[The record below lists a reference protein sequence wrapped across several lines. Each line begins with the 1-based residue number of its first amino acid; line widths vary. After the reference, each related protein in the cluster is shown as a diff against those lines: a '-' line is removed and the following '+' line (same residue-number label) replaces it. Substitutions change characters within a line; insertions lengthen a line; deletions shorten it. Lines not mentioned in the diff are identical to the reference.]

1 MLKNTVIFKL
11 RQWKLFVLG
20 SGGDGGEWHLA
31 FLGQMLQSKRLQSKM
46 KNDMLDA
53 LLHVLINGPK
63 VGRKEFEGVIWCF
76 C

>member
-46 KNDMLDA
+46 KNNMLDA

-63 VGRKEFEGVIWCF
+63 VGRKEFEGVI
-76 C
+76 

>member
-20 SGGDGGEWHLA
+20 SGGDSGEWHLA

-63 VGRKEFEGVIWCF
+63 VGRKEFEGVI
-76 C
+76 

>member
-63 VGRKEFEGVIWCF
+63 VGRKEFEGVI
-76 C
+76 

>member
-1 MLKNTVIFKL
+1 MET
-11 RQWKLFVLG
+11 VLG

-31 FLGQMLQSKRLQSKM
+31 FLGQMLQSKRLQSKRLQSKM

-63 VGRKEFEGVIWCF
+63 VGRKEFEGVI
-76 C
+76 

>member
-31 FLGQMLQSKRLQSKM
+31 FLGQMLQSKM

-63 VGRKEFEGVIWCF
+63 VGRKEFEGVI
-76 C
+76 